1 MDGLPNGFYVARV
14 AGGWPI
20 LCTMSAGGTSG
31 RPDLPAAQGGRPKDH
46 LAGFRHI
53 ILLTGGPP
61 ATRKQR
67 PLQTGCTSH
76 STTSATACSPTL
88 SRGEIAENVLHHLQL
103 AEFLCDSQHPTW
115 LLITDLSWAYDN
127 VDRQFLLGYRLSEA
141 YGIKVNGQVRWAELL
156 HNGNKGKVLI
166 NGTLH
171 GHFSSSQA

>member
-31 RPDLPAAQGGRPKDH
+31 RPDLPAAQGGRPRIIS
-46 LAGFRHI
+46 LAFDTSS
-53 ILLTGGPP
+53 LTGGPP
-61 ATRKQR
+61 TTRKQR

-76 STTSATACSPTL
+76 STTSATALHPTYPV
-88 SRGEIAENVLHHLQL
+88 GEIAENVLHHLQL

-127 VDRQFLLGYRLSEA
+127 VDRHFLLGYRLSEA

-156 HNGNKGKVLI
+156 HNGNKAR
-166 NGTLH
+166 
-171 GHFSSSQA
+171 F

>member
-1 MDGLPNGFYVARV
+1 M
-14 AGGWPI
+14 
-20 LCTMSAGGTSG
+20 
-31 RPDLPAAQGGRPKDH
+31 
-46 LAGFRHI
+46 
-53 ILLTGGPP
+53 
-61 ATRKQR
+61 
-67 PLQTGCTSH
+67 
-76 STTSATACSPTL
+76 
-88 SRGEIAENVLHHLQL
+88 LHHLQL